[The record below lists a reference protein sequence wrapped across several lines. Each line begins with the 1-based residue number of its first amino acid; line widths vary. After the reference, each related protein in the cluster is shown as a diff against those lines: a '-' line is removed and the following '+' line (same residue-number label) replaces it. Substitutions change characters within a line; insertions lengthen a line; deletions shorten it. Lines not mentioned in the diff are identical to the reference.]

1 MGITATTFAKM
12 SYNAKIKAARK
23 GLEDLVRSGGVADPS
38 KVVTKELVQDML
50 FRMGGINAMEQ
61 Q

>member
-1 MGITATTFAKM
+1 
-12 SYNAKIKAARK
+12 
-23 GLEDLVRSGGVADPS
+23 LEDLVRSGGVAEPS